1 MAAGRHAGRV
11 GGEVPRSA
19 IDVGLT
25 PLRYVQQTGAI
36 GRLPESLDGA
46 GSVLA
51 VADDLV
57 WELVGEPV
65 RAALA
70 PAGAVVARWPFP
82 GESSPRAADDLAA
95 AARRL
100 PATAIVGL
108 GGGRAIDLAKV
119 GARRAGCPLVTV
131 PTSAATCAAASNV
144 SVLYQDGRY
153 VGTEA
158 AATPVACLVDPSI
171 VGGAPPRFLA
181 AGMADALA
189 KWEEGSAVT
198 DVEAGDGALRLAARV
213 AGEAHT
219 SILLRGLEAHAE
231 TCAGRVTPAVERM
244 VETNLLTTGLASCLG
259 GARFRAAAA
268 HAVYYGLTMLG
279 RPFAGLHGE
288 VVGFG
293 LVVQALLLGRRDHAE
308 RLGRFLGGLE
318 VPLTLAA
325 LGAPAGGA
333 DMEAF
338 LDGILR
344 PASSIHCLRRRITR
358 DALRAALLD
367 ADAMGRSL

>member
-1 MAAGRHAGRV
+1 MTQSPG
-11 GGEVPRSA
+11 PDSA
-19 IDVGLT
+19 IDVVLT
-25 PLRYVQQTGAI
+25 PLRYVQRAGALD
-36 GRLPESLDGA
+36 GLAGHLDGA
-46 GSVLA
+46 RAVLV

-57 WELVGEPV
+57 WGLVGDRV

-70 PAGAVVARWPFP
+70 PAGVAVERWPFP
-82 GESSPRAADDLAA
+82 GESSSRAAEDLAA
-95 AARRL
+95 AARRA
-100 PATAIVGL
+100 PGAAVVGM

-119 GARRAGCPLVTV
+119 GARRAGRPLVTV
-131 PTSAATCAAASNV
+131 PTSAATCAATSNV
-144 SVLYQDGRY
+144 AVLYVGGRY
-153 VGTEA
+153 RCTEA
-158 AATPVACLVDPSI
+158 AATPAACLVDPPV
-171 VGGAPPRFLA
+171 VGGAPARYLA

-198 DVEAGDGALRLAARV
+198 DVAAGDGALRLAACM
-213 AGEAHT
+213 AEDMHAL
-219 SILLRGLEAHAE
+219 ILARGLEAHADAS
-231 TCAGRVTPAVERM
+231 AGRVTPAVERM
-244 VETNLLTTGLASCLG
+244 VEASLLATGLVSCLG

-293 LVVQALLLGRRDHAE
+293 LIVQALLLGRRDHAE
-308 RLGRFLGGLE
+308 RLARFLGTLE

-333 DMEAF
+333 DAEAF

-344 PASSIHCLRRRITR
+344 PGSSIHALRQPVAREGV
-358 DALRAALLD
+358 RAALLE